1 MSINKPLDPRVRRTR
16 KWLQEALLSLLQNKT
31 FSKISI
37 AEITDKA
44 EVSRPTFYL
53 HYKTK
58 EELLIDYL
66 DGIYEAFMKDMVPYI
81 DLLSQG
87 RMAVKLYEQVA
98 ENSVFLNPLFDSEIS
113 NLIMERMH
121 QYCYD
126 VIKRLFDTLPIKTL
140 PKAFEIKKEI
150 AVASMAGSTYA
161 MSVQWLKMG
170 MPISPEEMGELTMRL
185 LRPGM
190 EDVLRNG

>member
-1 MSINKPLDPRVRRTR
+1 MSTKEKLDPRVRRTR
-16 KWLQEALLSLLQNKT
+16 KWLQESLLSLLQKKP

-37 AEITDKA
+37 AEITDQA

-58 EELLIDYL
+58 EELLVDYL
-66 DGIYEAFMKDMVPYI
+66 DGIYEEFMDDMQPFI
-81 DLLSQG
+81 DSPSQAK
-87 RMAVKLYEQVA
+87 MAIKLYEQVQ
-98 ENSVFLNPLFDSEIS
+98 ENSIFLNPLIDSEIS

-121 QYCYD
+121 KYCYD
-126 VIKRLFDTLPIKTL
+126 VIKRLFDRMLIPAL
-140 PKAFEIKKEI
+140 PKEYEIRKEI

-170 MPISPEEMGELTMRL
+170 MPLSPQEMGEITMRL